1 MGSTPTTTKSAPSP
15 SYWHRLWQGLRLR
28 HKQHR
33 AAASSAN
40 APCCTSVAATR
51 YADRRRAEPDSNNMA
66 AARYVPSSPRLVC
79 TP

>member
-1 MGSTPTTTKSAPSP
+1 MGSTPTTTRSAPSP

-28 HKQHR
+28 LKQHR
-33 AAASSAN
+33 AASSAN

-66 AARYVPSSPRLVC
+66 AARYVPPRSISY